1 MKKYLYRIRKFKI
14 KPWIKYWILNKEKTS
29 SGVLSEILT
38 GTSFT
43 LENSLDRLF
52 NKFDLKGNTLQDGEP
67 TPDSPIPIQNVSGNN
82 TIKVQNKNL
91 VKLNSTLN
99 TTRNNVEI
107 SYNEQTKKVKFTGT
121 INNTFTYSGTMSLD
135 EPLKPG
141 TYVLSIDGNNRAFM
155 YLRNSQG
162 NVVKNV
168 QTTNPIVTITEE
180 VTSLNFGIEGL
191 SNGATVD
198 IEIGYQL
205 EQGTTATD
213 YVAHEE
219 QNISFPLA
227 QGQKLMEDGTI
238 ADGKVI
244 NEWGEYVFTGNETF
258 TRDKELTNSYRFY
271 TPSNT
276 IPNSISGTSISTHF
290 KNSTV
295 NSISNIDE
303 QALTVIN
310 DNQIVLRINKDIAST
325 VQELKDLLAQWYTNG
340 NPLKVQFHR
349 VTPIEEDFTE
359 EQVTALEALRQA
371 KSYYEQT
378 NISQTNEDLP
388 FIIDLQYWMEEGA

>member
-67 TPDSPIPIQNVSGNN
+67 TPDIPIPIQNVSGNN

-91 VKLNSTLN
+91 VSDIAPGG
-99 TTRNNVEI
+99 NVTI
-107 SYNEQTKKVKFTGT
+107 DNGVVTQLSADTKTNLEWKIQGFN
-121 INNTFTYSGTMSLD
+121 NNTFITSFNGITSNTLGVISRPFVKDETFNKLRFGLNGSQKDTLVILD
-135 EPLKPG
+135 VSNLLNG
-141 TYVLSIDGNNRAFM
+141 NYVLSWNLTNA
-155 YLRNSQG
+155 SQG
-162 NVVKNV
+162 SISWK
-168 QTTNPIVTITEE
+168 
-180 VTSLNFGIEGL
+180 
-191 SNGATVD
+191 D
-198 IEIGYQL
+198 IQI

-213 YVAHEE
+213 YTAHEE

-359 EQVTALEALRQA
+359 EQVQALEALRQA